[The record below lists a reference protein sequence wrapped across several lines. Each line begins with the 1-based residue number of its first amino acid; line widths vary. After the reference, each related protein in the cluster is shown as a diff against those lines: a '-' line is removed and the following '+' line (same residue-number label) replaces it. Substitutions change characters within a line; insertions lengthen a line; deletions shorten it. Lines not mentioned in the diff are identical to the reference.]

1 MLTCSNEFKA
11 AFQADTTHK
20 NYTITVDA
28 YTLTNED
35 IYGDSLELKQ
45 SVMDELIEYVGCIS
59 STLSF
64 TASTE
69 NLPKNDYT
77 GSKVTLSVS
86 IVKADLSTETLKLF
100 TGYVD
105 SNEVSADGHW
115 QSFVCYDI
123 LSYIGDT
130 KVWNFYKKAF
140 TSSGVGSPCTIKA
153 FRDYIIET
161 CLGISQISQTLP
173 NDAVK
178 IKKRCKNKD
187 MTALD
192 LMKYI
197 CQVNGVWGYIDPNGK
212 FGYISPTGASTR
224 TGAIVGTFKAGEETV
239 GHEKYTYGATTTL
252 EWYRSLEYSHSTI
265 NPLSKGATL
274 RTSESDSGVT
284 VTWDDYQDYVSTDW
298 DDTSDDTYLAEDDDI
313 TTSTYVIQ
321 ANLMAFKLA
330 KRKKQVILAN
340 IMRAIGQ
347 NVVFREYSA
356 QCNGQ
361 PYIQCGDVVKFIT
374 SEYPS
379 GISFVVTSRTL
390 KGTQDLQDTYEC
402 SPSQEY
408 AAVVVSSQ
416 ISVSNEGTYVSDIT
430 QESST
435 ADYDTGEDSVSQ
447 LLSQKEVMYVVS
459 WDADTGIL
467 YTSSELIEIE

>member
-1 MLTCSNEFKA
+1 MLNCSQEFQD
-11 AFQADTTHK
+11 AFQSDTYQK
-20 NYTITVDA
+20 DYTITIGA
-28 YTLTNED
+28 YTLTNSD
-35 IYGDSLELKQ
+35 IHGDSLELKQ

-59 STLSF
+59 STFSF
-64 TASTE
+64 TASTQA
-69 NLPKNDYT
+69 LPKNDYT
-77 GSKVTLSVS
+77 GQKVTLSVS
-86 IVKADLSTETLKLF
+86 ITKADLTTETLLLF

-105 SNEVSADGHW
+105 TNEVSADGYW
-115 QSFVCYDI
+115 QDVVCYDV

-140 TSSGVGSPCTIKA
+140 TASGIGSPCTIKA

-161 CLGISQISQTLP
+161 CLGIPQISQTLP
-173 NDAVK
+173 NDDVK

-197 CQVNGVWGYIDPNGK
+197 CQVNGVWGYITPGGS
-212 FGYISPTGASTR
+212 FGYMSPTGATTR
-224 TGAIVGTFKAGEETV
+224 VGAICGTFLCGEQLC
-239 GHEKYTYGATTTL
+239 GHEEYDYNSPIDVS
-252 EWYRSLEYSHSTI
+252 WYRSLEYSHSVI
-265 NPLSKGATL
+265 NPLGKGATF

-284 VTWDDYQDYVSTDW
+284 VTWDDYQNYVSTDW
-298 DDTSDDTYLAEDDDI
+298 DDTSDDTYLADDDDI

-330 KRKKQVILAN
+330 KRKKQVMLAN
-340 IMRAIGQ
+340 IMRHIG
-347 NVVFREYSA
+347 NAVVFREYSA
-356 QCNGQ
+356 TCNGL
-361 PYIQCGDVVKFIT
+361 PFVQCGDAVTFTT
-374 SEYPS
+374 SEYP
-379 GISFVVTSRTL
+379 GGVTFVVTSRTL

-402 SPSQEY
+402 TPSQEY

-459 WDADTGIL
+459 WDANTGIL
-467 YTSSELIEIE
+467 YTSSELIEVE